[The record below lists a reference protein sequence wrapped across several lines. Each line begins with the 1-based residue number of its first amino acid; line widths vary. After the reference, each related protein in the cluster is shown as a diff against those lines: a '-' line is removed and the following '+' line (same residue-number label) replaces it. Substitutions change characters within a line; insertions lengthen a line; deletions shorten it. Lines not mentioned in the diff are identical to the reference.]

1 MVADDDM
8 VEEDPRRRLMIQI
21 GIAAAALIGLILVV
35 IALFSLFNSGTG
47 EPEPTAT
54 LVTIPILD
62 GVEQA
67 SAETRLTA
75 LGLTPIIEEEMSAD
89 VAAGRVI
96 RTDPP
101 AGEQVDPLTD
111 PEVTVVV
118 STGPDEVSVPEVR
131 GLAREEAITELE
143 NAGLVISTFETDHD
157 PDIQADR
164 ATKTEPAA
172 GEVVAPDSEVVL
184 YISDGKVEL
193 PELRN
198 GTESDAQQQLVAL
211 GLIVNLQDIE
221 TTESDPGTVVE
232 QNPLPGL
239 VDQGSTVTIKVAKAP
254 TTVEVP
260 DVVGKTQAQAMSA
273 LNNVGLETNVN
284 EESSL
289 TVADGTVISQNPSG
303 GIKVAI
309 GTTVT
314 ITVSTGPGVVIS
326 PTPPP

>member
-1 MVADDDM
+1 
-8 VEEDPRRRLMIQI
+8 
-21 GIAAAALIGLILVV
+21 
-35 IALFSLFNSGTG
+35 
-47 EPEPTAT
+47 
-54 LVTIPILD
+54 VTIPILE

-111 PEVTVVV
+111 PEVTVFV

-131 GLAREEAITELE
+131 GLAREDAITELE

-172 GEVVAPDSEVVL
+172 GEAVAPGSEVVL

-211 GLIVNLQDIE
+211 GLIVDLQDIE
-221 TTESDPGTVVE
+221 TSEADPGTVVE

-260 DVVGKTQAQAMSA
+260 NVVGKTQAQAMSA
-273 LNNVGLETNVN
+273 LNNVGLKTNVK

-289 TVADGTVISQNPSG
+289 TVPDGTVISQNPSG

-314 ITVSTGPGVVIS
+314 ITVSTGPGVTIA